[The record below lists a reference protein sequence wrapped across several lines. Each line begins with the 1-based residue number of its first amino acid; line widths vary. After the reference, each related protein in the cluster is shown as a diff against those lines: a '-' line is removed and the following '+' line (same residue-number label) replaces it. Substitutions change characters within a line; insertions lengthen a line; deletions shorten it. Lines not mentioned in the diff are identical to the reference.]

1 MREAF
6 ESFAG
11 SEWACDHATVPES
24 RAKMMIG
31 HDFANVL
38 QVAIS
43 AVRVTRGRLLEA
55 DSALAATLADALDAL
70 DRASLLARKLTT
82 TGRSPN
88 SQTLVHIG
96 AKVLGWRR
104 LLQQAIGDRMTLET
118 LISDGL
124 APVLCDDHRLQD
136 ALLNLAINARD
147 AMSGE
152 GLLLV
157 EALPCS
163 SKDHGPH
170 CVTLTVADSGPGM
183 SEDVAGRAFE
193 PYFTTRRDRGGS
205 GLGLHNVRAFVEE
218 LGGSVELHTSRTAGT
233 RIRLHLP
240 AVTAPPFEGAL

>member
-6 ESFAG
+6 EGFAR
-11 SEWACDHATVPES
+11 SDPPSDPATVSENK
-24 RAKMMIG
+24 AAMIIA

-43 AVRVTRGRLLEA
+43 AVRVTRRRLGEA

-70 DRASLLARKLTT
+70 DRASLLARSLTT
-82 TGRSPN
+82 PGASPKP
-88 SQTLVHIG
+88 QTLVHIG

-104 LLQQAIGDRMTLET
+104 LLQQAIGDRIALET

-124 APVLCDDHRLQD
+124 PPVLCDDHKLQD

-152 GLLLV
+152 GLLVV

-163 SKDHGPH
+163 SKDHGPQ

-183 SEDVAGRAFE
+183 PKDIAGRVFE
-193 PYFTTRRDRGGS
+193 PYFTTKGDRGGS
-205 GLGLHNVRAFVEE
+205 GLGLHNVRTFAEE
-218 LGGSVELHTSRTAGT
+218 LGGSVELQTSRTTGT